1 MSAHIIVHT
10 PEGGAVPLEGCPVSV
25 IETRADENTSDLI
38 TVRQAAAELQV
49 QPNTIY
55 RWCTRGL
62 LRPVRLG
69 TRAVRLRRSEIER
82 LKKN

>member
-1 MSAHIIVHT
+1 MSAHIVVHT

-25 IETRADENTSDLI
+25 IETRAESTSDLL
-38 TVRQAAAELQV
+38 TVRQAATELHV
-49 QPNTIY
+49 WPNTIY
-55 RWCTRGL
+55 RWCARGL

-69 TRAVRLRRSEIER
+69 TRAVRLRRSDIER

>member
-1 MSAHIIVHT
+1 MSAHLVVHT

-25 IETRADENTSDLI
+25 IETRAAENTSDLI

-55 RWCTRGL
+55 RWCARGL
-62 LRPVRLG
+62 LHPVRLG
-69 TRAVRLRRSEIER
+69 TRAVRLRRSDIER

>member
-1 MSAHIIVHT
+1 MSAHIVVHT

-25 IETRADENTSDLI
+25 IETRAAENTSDLI

-49 QPNTIY
+49 QINTIY

-69 TRAVRLRRSEIER
+69 TRAVRFRRSEIER
-82 LKKN
+82 FKKN

>member
-1 MSAHIIVHT
+1 MSAHIVIHT

-25 IETRADENTSDLI
+25 IETKTAVNTSDLI

-49 QPNTIY
+49 QPNTVY
-55 RWCTRGL
+55 RWCARGL
-62 LRPVRLG
+62 LHPVRLG
-69 TRAVRLRRSEIER
+69 TRAVRLRRSDIER

>member
-25 IETRADENTSDLI
+25 IETKTETPTDLI
-38 TVRQAAAELQV
+38 TVRQAAAELHV
-49 QPNTIY
+49 QINTIY

-69 TRAVRLRRSEIER
+69 TRAVRLRRSDIER

>member
-1 MSAHIIVHT
+1 M
-10 PEGGAVPLEGCPVSV
+10 EGCPVSV
-25 IETRADENTSDLI
+25 IETRAENTSDLI

-49 QPNTIY
+49 QPNTVY
-55 RWCTRGL
+55 RWCARGL

-69 TRAVRLRRSEIER
+69 TRAVRLRRSDIER

>member
-1 MSAHIIVHT
+1 MSAHIVVHT

-25 IETRADENTSDLI
+25 IETRAAENTSDLI

-55 RWCTRGL
+55 RWCARGL
-62 LRPVRLG
+62 LHPVRLG
-69 TRAVRLRRSEIER
+69 TRAVRFRRSEIER
-82 LKKN
+82 FKKN

>member
-25 IETRADENTSDLI
+25 VETRAESTSDLI

-49 QPNTIY
+49 QINTVY
-55 RWCTRGL
+55 RWCARGL
-62 LRPVRLG
+62 LHPVRLG
-69 TRAVRLRRSEIER
+69 TRAVRFRRSEIER
-82 LKKN
+82 FKKN

>member
-25 IETRADENTSDLI
+25 IETKTENTSDLI

-55 RWCTRGL
+55 RWCARGL
-62 LRPVRLG
+62 LHPARLAPP
-69 TRAVRLRRSEIER
+69 AVRLRRSGIER
-82 LKKN
+82 FKKN

>member
-1 MSAHIIVHT
+1 MSARIIIHT
-10 PEGGAVPLEGCPVSV
+10 PEVGAVPLEGCPVSV
-25 IETRADENTSDLI
+25 IETRAAEKPSDLI

-49 QPNTIY
+49 QINTIY

-69 TRAVRLRRSEIER
+69 TRAVRLRRSDIER

>member
-1 MSAHIIVHT
+1 MSAHIVVHT

-25 IETRADENTSDLI
+25 IETRAAKNTSDLI

-55 RWCTRGL
+55 RWCARGL
-62 LRPVRLG
+62 LHPVRLG
-69 TRAVRLRRSEIER
+69 TRAVRLRRSDIER
-82 LKKN
+82 MKKN

>member
-1 MSAHIIVHT
+1 MSAHIVVHT
-10 PEGGAVPLEGCPVSV
+10 PEGAVPLEGCPVSV
-25 IETRADENTSDLI
+25 IETRAENISDPI

-69 TRAVRLRRSEIER
+69 TRAVRLRRSDIER

>member
-25 IETRADENTSDLI
+25 VETRAEKPSDLI

-49 QPNTIY
+49 QINTVY
-55 RWCTRGL
+55 RWCARGL
-62 LRPVRLG
+62 LHPVRLG
-69 TRAVRLRRSEIER
+69 TRAVRLRRSDIER

>member
-1 MSAHIIVHT
+1 MSAHIVVHT
-10 PEGGAVPLEGCPVSV
+10 PGGGAVPLEGCPVSV
-25 IETRADENTSDLI
+25 IETRAENASDLI
-38 TVRQAAAELQV
+38 TVRQAAAELHV
-49 QPNTIY
+49 QINTIY

-69 TRAVRLRRSEIER
+69 TRAVRLRRSDIER

>member
-1 MSAHIIVHT
+1 VSAHIVVHT

-25 IETRADENTSDLI
+25 IETRAAENTSDLI

-55 RWCTRGL
+55 RWCARGL
-62 LRPVRLG
+62 LHPVRLG
-69 TRAVRLRRSEIER
+69 TRAVRLRRSDIER

>member
-1 MSAHIIVHT
+1 MSAHIVVHT

-25 IETRADENTSDLI
+25 IETKTETHTDLI

-49 QPNTIY
+49 QINTVY
-55 RWCTRGL
+55 RWCARGL

-69 TRAVRLRRSEIER
+69 TRAVRLRRSDIER

>member
-1 MSAHIIVHT
+1 MSAHIVVHT

-25 IETRADENTSDLI
+25 IETRAAENTSDLI

-55 RWCTRGL
+55 RWCARGL
-62 LRPVRLG
+62 LHPVRLG
-69 TRAVRLRRSEIER
+69 TRAVRLRRSDIER

>member
-25 IETRADENTSDLI
+25 IETRAETTSDLI

-49 QPNTIY
+49 QPNTVY
-55 RWCTRGL
+55 RWCARGL
-62 LRPVRLG
+62 LHPVRLG
-69 TRAVRLRRSEIER
+69 TRVVRLRRSDIER

>member
-1 MSAHIIVHT
+1 MSAHIVVHT
-10 PEGGAVPLEGCPVSV
+10 PEDGAVLLEGCPVSV
-25 IETRADENTSDLI
+25 IETRAETTTDLI
-38 TVRQAAAELQV
+38 TVRQAAAELHV
-49 QPNTIY
+49 QINTIY

-69 TRAVRLRRSEIER
+69 TRAVRLRRSDIER

>member
-10 PEGGAVPLEGCPVSV
+10 PEDGAVLLEGCPVSV
-25 IETRADENTSDLI
+25 VETKTAVNASDLI

-49 QPNTIY
+49 QPNTVY
-55 RWCTRGL
+55 RWCARGL

-69 TRAVRLRRSEIER
+69 TRAVRLRRSDIER